1 MVPKNWALLL
11 KSRFIAAGRIFKWKV
26 TKFWLIKMHSM
37 MLGMNWN
44 HYFFSKEVFLQCK
57 NWTLFA
63 EFALIWRKNLLIA
76 RTVCNG
82 NFLSVFIYKYQFTK
96 FLENQVCLRRQTNY
110 LLRFKIVFT
119 FLIFIL
125 LNSSSILW
133 RMYQWTGFGWD
144 EYWNHP

>member
-63 EFALIWRKNLLIA
+63 EFALIWRKNLLMA
-76 RTVCNG
+76 RTVCHSVKVSQIFPQIV
-82 NFLSVFIYKYQFTK
+82 NFPWNQNSISWKLLLQIFGFWMENYHIHIRCRKMRCTLDFIFAASYK
-96 FLENQVCLRRQTNY
+96 
-110 LLRFKIVFT
+110 
-119 FLIFIL
+119 IFQI
-125 LNSSSILW
+125 S
-133 RMYQWTGFGWD
+133 
-144 EYWNHP
+144 P